1 MGVEFCM
8 DKPKAS
14 PESRL
19 SAQALP
25 SASRPGRLEYECN
38 GSQNMDKGEFAPY
51 YTTERKD

>member
-14 PESRL
+14 PETRL